1 MFDDAAISRSMDAAL
16 RGIPVPPLPLR
27 AIVDKMRAPALPPA
41 RRHAGYVRGA
51 VAAAAVLGILA
62 GAYPAKSVAVIQSLE
77 ARYRAALQ
85 ALGGTAPPPV
95 PDAVVKSLNAQRVT
109 LAQARS
115 GVSFSLVAPAGLPGD
130 VTASR
135 IELTGTGVYAKAT
148 HVWRKDGN
156 AVTFT
161 YTRTNGRSFN
171 LLADKY
177 DPRNGLPGKYMFE
190 AKDPGADGRPVLV
203 RHEHFAWRNGDQIMS
218 ATAGPGITRDEIL
231 KIERAM
237 NGVPLALRNLHM
249 PQTGSQSKVYILR

>member
-1 MFDDAAISRSMDAAL
+1 MFDDAVIADSMGAAL
-16 RGIPVPPLPLR
+16 RAIPVPPLPLDD
-27 AIVDKMRAPALPPA
+27 ILKKMSTPAPAMA
-41 RRHAGYVRGA
+41 AQRGGYVRA
-51 VAAAAVLGILA
+51 AIAAAAVLGILA

-95 PDAVVKSLNAQRVT
+95 PQAVLNTLQARRVT

-115 GVSFSLVAPAGLPGD
+115 GVSFTLVAPAGLPGD
-130 VTASR
+130 VTGSR
-135 IELTGTGVYAKAT
+135 LELTGTGVYVKAT

-156 AVTFT
+156 ALTFT
-161 YTRTNGRSFN
+161 YTRSGGRSFD

-190 AKDPGADGRPVLV
+190 AKDPGADGRPVIV

-218 ATAGPGITRDEIL
+218 ATAGEGITAGEIL

-237 NGVPLALRNLHM
+237 NGVPLPLRDLHM